1 MALVV
6 AHFSADHL
14 RRCSFERR
22 EFELLSFSCIPDDL
36 RAERR
41 TTKSR
46 LARPEGKSSNS
57 LVDTLVHW
65 TEFLEAA

>member
-1 MALVV
+1 ML
-6 AHFSADHL
+6 FL
-14 RRCSFERR
+14 EWRK
-22 EFELLSFSCIPDDL
+22 FELLSFSRIPGNL
-36 RAERR
+36 RAAW
-41 TTKSR
+41 TATKSR